1 MIIKHSCI
9 VREGKL
15 PKDKLTVVLSDCS
28 EINYSINKNKLHCFG
43 DINKKLLSM
52 GAWLTIEGKYS
63 KLQSTIQYEIN
74 NFLQTFQ
81 SLNSKLV

>member
-43 DINKKLLSM
+43 DINKKVSNYCLWVL
-52 GAWLTIEGKYS
+52 G
-63 KLQSTIQYEIN
+63 
-74 NFLQTFQ
+74 
-81 SLNSKLV
+81 